1 METKAHT
8 DCPGSCLHPRSLQ
21 SFHRV
26 GAAST
31 PTSQIRK
38 LRRGEGLP
46 EPRGCVAELSDCGA
60 PTLSLSPTATPRF
73 TPTFQFR
80 VCVAFPP
87 YPGSRTL
94 LTEGRAWRVQDGRGN
109 LGLLAVLPSS
119 REKSLLPLQIHADLF
134 NPWWS
139 LSWFESSC
147 SLPKDKTL
155 PFDHHRSI

>member
-1 METKAHT
+1 MFMKTKAHT

-26 GAAST
+26 GAAIT

-94 LTEGRAWRVQDGRGN
+94 LTEGRPGMAGTRRQR
-109 LGLLAVLPSS
+109 
-119 REKSLLPLQIHADLF
+119 KSGAPGGVTFLQGEVTFAAS
-134 NPWWS
+134 NTCRS
-139 LSWFESSC
+139 L
-147 SLPKDKTL
+147 
-155 PFDHHRSI
+155 